1 MEPVAAIGDGSGP
14 TAPAAGIQKKHM
26 GSEQHSPDGIDRR
39 TLLAT
44 GAALA
49 ILPAAA
55 RGAGTFPERPLSL
68 LVPANPGGGW
78 DQLAR
83 LMQQV
88 ISVASLSPKPID
100 VFNRGGAGGAIGL
113 AELMTR
119 RHDDPYTILVAGL
132 GLLGSTISQNSVFRP
147 SGSRPLAR
155 LIVENLMVA
164 VPPNSPYR
172 TMQDLVAAIKTD
184 PGSITW
190 AGGSAAGVDHILVG
204 LMTQACGVPSGT
216 LRFVAYSGGGEAS
229 AAIMGGQVTA
239 AVAGYGEWKGLAEAG
254 HIRVLATSAPA
265 PFDDSGIP
273 TLKETGLDIVYQNW
287 RGAFAPPDVPDDAIA
302 WWAKLLQ
309 DMAARP
315 EWKAFLASKGWEEG
329 FLDGAAFADLV
340 DAEEALYA
348 RTLKELGIGG
358 TQGGN
363 SPVGPWAFP
372 KAIGA
377 LGLASGAGI
386 AIEHWRRRPGESIA
400 PAGAEDDDEGG
411 GPLPVWPRFLA
422 GGALIAAYILALGA
436 IGFVLATPAFI
447 MAVCWLMRSRGLKW
461 DLLAAVAITAAI
473 WVLFSQILKV
483 ALP

>member
-1 MEPVAAIGDGSGP
+1 MTDAAEL
-14 TAPAAGIQKKHM
+14 IQKKQM
-26 GSEQHSPDGIDRR
+26 GSEHQGPQGIDRR
-39 TLLAT
+39 SVLAT
-44 GAALA
+44 GAALTF
-49 ILPAAA
+49 LPTSAL
-55 RGAGTFPERPLSL
+55 GAGSFPERPLSL

-88 ISVASLSPKPID
+88 ISVASLSPKPVD

-113 AELMTR
+113 ADLMTR

-132 GLLGSTISQNSVFRP
+132 GLLGSTISQNSIFRP
-147 SGSRPLAR
+147 SGSKPLAR

-164 VPPNSPYR
+164 VPLNSPYR
-172 TMQDLVAAIKTD
+172 TMQDLVAAIRAD
-184 PGSITW
+184 PNSITW

-204 LMTQACGVPSGT
+204 LITEACGVPSDT

-254 HIRVLATSAPA
+254 HIRVLATSAPKQ
-265 PFDDSGIP
+265 FDDSGIP
-273 TLKETGLDIVYQNW
+273 TLRETGLDIVYQNW
-287 RGAFAPPDVPDDAIA
+287 RGAFAPPDAPDYAIA

-309 DMAARP
+309 EMAARP

-329 FLDGAAFADLV
+329 FLDGKAFADLI

-348 RTLKELGIGG
+348 RTLKELAIGG
-358 TQGGN
+358 TEGGN

-372 KAIGA
+372 KAIGV

-386 AIEHWRRRPGESIA
+386 AIEHWRRKPGESIV

-411 GPLPVWPRFLA
+411 GPLPAWPRFLA
-422 GGALIAAYILALGA
+422 GAALVAAYILALGSV
-436 IGFVLATPAFI
+436 GFVVAAPIFI

-461 DLLAAVAITAAI
+461 DLLAALAITAAI
-473 WVLFSQILKV
+473 WLLFSHVLKV